1 MRLDKFLAHAE
12 LGSRK
17 EVKAM
22 IRKKRVSVNGEI
34 VTKDDLIID
43 EVQDVI
49 CVDEMEIYYNQEMY
63 IMLNKPQGY
72 LSATEDSRDPC
83 VVDLI
88 PEVGI
93 SKCFPVGRLDKDS
106 EGLLL
111 ITNNGQLTH
120 RLLSPKHHVVK
131 KYYIEMREKVTDEMI
146 VNLCNGSIVLDD
158 KPVKEA
164 AYTPID
170 DMTGVI
176 EISEGRFH
184 QVKRMMEAVGNE
196 VLYLKRIQ
204 MGPLVLDEDLALGEY
219 RFLSEEEVQSLLE
232 LL

>member
-17 EVKAM
+17 EVKMM
-22 IRKKRVSVNGEI
+22 IRKKRVRVNNQI
-34 VTKDDLIID
+34 VTKDDTIID
-43 EVQDVI
+43 ENKDII
-49 CVDEMEIYYNQEMY
+49 CVDDEQISYQKDIF

-72 LSATEDSRDPC
+72 LSATEDCFDPC
-83 VVDLI
+83 VLDLI
-88 PEVGI
+88 TEVGI
-93 SKCFPVGRLDKDS
+93 RHCFPVGRLDKDS

-111 ITNNGQLTH
+111 ISNHGQLAH

-131 KYYIEMREKVTDEMI
+131 KYYIEMRDEVSEVMI
-146 VNLCNGSIVLDD
+146 ETLCNGTIVLDD
-158 KPVKEA
+158 KPVKKA
-164 AYTPID
+164 NYTSLDAKKGI
-170 DMTGVI
+170 I

-204 MGPLVLDEDLALGEY
+204 MGPLCLDEQLACGQY
-219 RFLSEEEVQSLLE
+219 RYLNQDEIQSLLE

>member
-34 VTKDDLIID
+34 DTKDDLIID

>member
-1 MRLDKFLAHAE
+1 
-12 LGSRK
+12 
-17 EVKAM
+17 M
-22 IRKKRVSVNGEI
+22 IRKKRVRVNNQII
-34 VTKDDLIID
+34 VKDDYVIDETKDI
-43 EVQDVI
+43 VY
-49 CVDEMEIYYNQEMY
+49 VDDMEIYYNQEMY

-111 ITNNGQLTH
+111 ISNNGQLAH

-131 KYYIEMREKVTDEMI
+131 KYYIEMREPVSEEMI
-146 VNLCNGSIVLDD
+146 VNLCNGSIILDD

-164 AYTPID
+164 AYTPIEAT
-170 DMTGVI
+170 TGII

-219 RFLSEEEVQSLLE
+219 RYLNEDEIQSLME

>member
-22 IRKKRVSVNGEI
+22 IRKKRVRVNDQI
-34 VTKDDLIID
+34 VVKDDYVID
-43 EVQDVI
+43 ENNDVVY
-49 CVDEMEIYYNQEMY
+49 VDDMEIYYNQEIY

-111 ITNNGQLTH
+111 ITNNGQLSH

-131 KYYIEMREKVTDEMI
+131 KYYIEMRLPVTTEMI
-146 VNLCNGSIVLDD
+146 ETLCNGTIVLDD

-164 AYTPID
+164 AYTPIED
-170 DMTGVI
+170 TKGII

-204 MGPLVLDEDLALGEY
+204 MGPLVLDEELPLGEY
-219 RFLSEEEVQSLLE
+219 RYLYEDELQALME

>member
-22 IRKKRVSVNGEI
+22 IRKKRVRVNDQI
-34 VTKDDLIID
+34 VVKDDYVID
-43 EVQDVI
+43 ENNDVVY
-49 CVDEMEIYYNQEMY
+49 VDDMEIYYNQEIY

-111 ITNNGQLTH
+111 ITNNGQLSH

-131 KYYIEMREKVTDEMI
+131 KYYIEMRLPVTEEMI
-146 VNLCNGSIVLDD
+146 ETLCNGTIVLDD

-164 AYTPID
+164 AYTPIED
-170 DMTGVI
+170 TKGII

-204 MGPLVLDEDLALGEY
+204 MGPLVLDEELPLGEY
-219 RFLSEEEVQSLLE
+219 RYLYEDELQALME

>member
-22 IRKKRVSVNGEI
+22 IRKKRVRVNDQI
-34 VTKDDLIID
+34 VVKDDYVID
-43 EVQDVI
+43 ENNDVVY
-49 CVDEMEIYYNQEMY
+49 VDDMEIYYNQEIY

-111 ITNNGQLTH
+111 ITNNGQLSH

-131 KYYIEMREKVTDEMI
+131 KYYIEMRLPVTTEMI
-146 VNLCNGSIVLDD
+146 ETLCNGTIVLDD

-164 AYTPID
+164 AYIPIED
-170 DMTGVI
+170 TKGII

-204 MGPLVLDEDLALGEY
+204 MGPLVLDEELPLGEY
-219 RFLSEEEVQSLLE
+219 RYLYEDELQSLME

>member
-17 EVKAM
+17 EVKQM
-22 IRKKRVSVNGEI
+22 IRKKRVRVNDQI
-34 VTKDDLIID
+34 VVKDDFVID
-43 EVQDVI
+43 EQHDIVY
-49 CVDEMEIYYNQEMY
+49 VDDMEIYYNQDIY

-111 ITNNGQLTH
+111 ITNNGQLSH

-131 KYYIEMREKVTDEMI
+131 KYYIELREPVTDEMI
-146 VNLCNGSIVLDD
+146 INLCNGSIILDD

-164 AYTPID
+164 AYTPIEAT
-170 DMTGVI
+170 TGII

-204 MGPLVLDEDLALGEY
+204 MGPLVLDEALPLGEY
-219 RFLSEEEVQSLLE
+219 RYLYEDELQALME